1 MASGAGKAAQ
11 PPGPGSAVNGT
22 AAEFANI
29 EQELY
34 DYQMHS
40 KMCKKIAQL
49 TKVIYS
55 LNMKNEE
62 QEAALQA
69 LSHAH
74 HEELHRI
81 LMETCHEGEGSALRT
96 RLLELQESLDE
107 QHRVGAQV
115 QADFEYFRIQAEE
128 RERETEAE
136 LRKEFEER
144 LQAAEEELQEAKAQI
159 SDAQEES
166 LRLSKELEKA
176 GMQIQN
182 LDAKCEELQKA
193 DEDRKKEEEVEGETE
208 GREDLGKVKM
218 LLEEVKALKEERD
231 REEEERRRAV
241 KEEREKWE
249 QKMNDLKE
257 EKEEMR
263 KRMETEWREEQQ
275 RWEEREEEE
284 KKGMHSALRERVKR
298 AEAEVESHLERL
310 AESKRNT
317 MKLQERIQDLEEEL
331 ELDRRRVS
339 EAEGVAKR
347 AEEELTVAKER
358 LLLQEDELQSR
369 AAELLNRGGC
379 EVCVCA
385 EVEDLRSQVSRLQS
399 KNRELELQSSGRNS
413 DHARQIR
420 QHAEAL
426 SSLRSEMVRAQT
438 EELRR
443 IQKHADDERDKL
455 QKEIEKE
462 RETLQREREQ
472 EKDQFEKDRNRLRRE
487 REEEK
492 EALQKET
499 EETKERLRREKEEE
513 VDRLRKELEVERV
526 RVRSQL
532 DKSIEQVEAE
542 RANVQQKLED
552 EKRRLVEKAEEDRK
566 RLKEQVR
573 KAIEEVM
580 RRHAAELHSL
590 QEALSSEKKTNQE
603 VCAHLE
609 EERRRSEE
617 LCNGLENEREELRTK
632 LRDATNEIC
641 RLESVIQQQ
650 DEKEKAGPEAASSFG
665 PQCSR
670 LEEEL
675 HQTRSR
681 LARSQ
686 EEAERQRDRQQREIA
701 SLRSDKHRLEEKVL
715 EQSRLNTERSLLDQ
729 GQRQTEDRIRAECED
744 RLRAEF
750 RIEMNAAVAESE
762 QRWQNREQELQ
773 AQISELQGEVSA
785 AQSKV
790 DKKKAGPGDD
800 NHGNPEIERLRTE
813 VQETKE
819 INRKLRELLQEPQTQ
834 SSTADRHSHAM
845 ALQALE
851 RQAKE
856 DVLSERNRLQTIH
869 HLELDKQRA
878 ELTQQ
883 HTEWSRQMTQR
894 HMQQIE
900 DLQAQLQAHTQM
912 MALQQDLKQQNQ
924 YQVFER
930 QLDESRCAILEL
942 QRENAALKKQ
952 LKEKLGDDLGHR
964 RCSKISMTD
973 TQASPPEIV
982 GEPADTKALT
992 VADDWMLTRS
1002 VQKHPKAEEKA
1013 EENVDLQRKRDAQL
1027 EEEAQRLKE
1036 EVEKLRVEME
1046 KLEESQKHW
1055 EERKEEDVKE
1065 EEVCE
1070 KKKKKEQEEEEERR
1084 REEVEEIRREHKKE
1098 MQSLVSEYSSAQTH
1112 LQARI
1117 VALENELRE
1126 REERCRRREPRCDDQ
1141 QLGRLQERLS
1151 ERDQLI
1157 KRLVEERH
1165 QLQLH
1170 PPVSGDNSTLR
1181 LRDSKS
1187 RPGSV
1192 TPTMRRKQV
1201 ESPPRGTSISSAGT
1215 FDRNIFQPHSSSSSS
1230 SSGVHQHSSSGV
1242 HQHSSSTLPHQSSS
1256 HPQTSP
1262 HYSTSSLP
1270 HKHTSLSLSQQS
1282 SPSNPRSART
1292 RTSCIPPTPAP
1303 TAPLPVCP
1311 SVHTGIRYVSPSC
1324 QEPHAHLQA
1333 QSIRGPY
1340 LEQRGT
1346 EGLKQE
1352 WFTKYFSF

>member
-1 MASGAGKAAQ
+1 MASGAGKAVQ
-11 PPGPGSAVNGT
+11 SPGPGSAVNGT
-22 AAEFANI
+22 AAEFQNI

-34 DYQMHS
+34 DDQMHS

-69 LSHAH
+69 LSQAH

-81 LMETCHEGEGSALRT
+81 LMETCHEGDGSLLRT
-96 RLLELQESLDE
+96 RLLELQVSLDE
-107 QHRVGAQV
+107 QQRVGAQV
-115 QADFEYFRIQAEE
+115 QADFECFRIQAEE
-128 RERETEAE
+128 RERETEVE
-136 LRKEFEER
+136 LRKHFKDR
-144 LQAAEEELQEAKAQI
+144 LQAAEGELHEAKAQI
-159 SDAQEES
+159 TAAQEES
-166 LRLSKELEKA
+166 LRLSEELEKA
-176 GMQIQN
+176 EEQIQR
-182 LDAKCEELQKA
+182 LDAKCEELQKTA
-193 DEDRKKEEEVEGETE
+193 DKEKKRQEEERQREDKEKKKEEEERQTE
-208 GREDLGKVKM
+208 QREDLERVKA
-218 LLEEVKALKEERD
+218 LLEEVKTLKEESARA
-231 REEEERRRAV
+231 EEKLRRAV
-241 KEEREKWE
+241 KEEREQWE
-249 QKMNDLKE
+249 HKVMDLNE
-257 EKEEMR
+257 EKEDMR
-263 KRMETEWREEQQ
+263 KKMEAEWREERQ

-310 AESKRNT
+310 AESKRSAV
-317 MKLQERIQDLEEEL
+317 KLQERIQDLEEEL

-347 AEEELTVAKER
+347 AEEELAVAKER
-358 LLLQEDELQSR
+358 LLLQEDELQR
-369 AAELLNRGGC
+369 GAEELLNRGSC
-379 EVCVCA
+379 DVCVCT
-385 EVEDLRSQVSRLQS
+385 EVEELRSQASRLQS
-399 KNRELELQSSGRNS
+399 RNRELELQSSGRNN

-443 IQKHADDERDKL
+443 IQKHADDEKDKL
-455 QKEIEKE
+455 QKEIDKE
-462 RETLQREREQ
+462 RENLQKEREHLKEQ
-472 EKDQFEKDRNRLRRE
+472 LEKDRNRLRRE
-487 REEEK
+487 KEEEK
-492 EALQKET
+492 EWLHKQAEDIKEHLH
-499 EETKERLRREKEEE
+499 KEKEEE
-513 VDRLRKELEVERV
+513 VERMRKELEVERV

-532 DKSIEQVEAE
+532 DKNIEQVEAE
-542 RANVQQKLED
+542 KVNVQQRLEE

-580 RRHAAELHSL
+580 RRHAAELHGV
-590 QEALSSEKKTNQE
+590 QEALSSEKKTNKE

-609 EERRRSEE
+609 EERRSSDE
-617 LCNGLENEREELRTK
+617 LRNGLEKEMEELRAK
-632 LRDATNEIC
+632 LRDSSNEVC
-641 RLESVIQQQ
+641 RLESVVQQQ
-650 DEKEKAGPEAASSFG
+650 QQQQKKEKVTPEAASSCG
-665 PQCSR
+665 PHCSR

-681 LARSQ
+681 LTRIQ
-686 EEAERQRDRQQREIA
+686 EEAERQRDRQQRETA
-701 SLRSDKHRLEEKVL
+701 SLRADKHRLEEKVL
-715 EQSRLNTERSLLDQ
+715 EQSRLNTERSLLEQ
-729 GQRQTEDRIRAECED
+729 SQRHTEDRIRAECED

-773 AQISELQGEVSA
+773 TQISELESQLTEEE
-785 AQSKV
+785 
-790 DKKKAGPGDD
+790 KKKAGQGDD
-800 NHGNPEIERLRTE
+800 CHGNPEIDRLRQE
-813 VQETKE
+813 VQDTKE
-819 INRKLRELLQEPQTQ
+819 INKKLRELLQEPQTQ
-834 SSTADRHSHAM
+834 SLAEEKHSHAM

-856 DVLSERNRLQTIH
+856 DLLSERNRLQTMH
-869 HLELDKQRA
+869 HLELEKQRA

-924 YQVFER
+924 HQVFER
-930 QLDESRCAILEL
+930 QLDESRCAMLEL

-952 LKEKLGDDLGHR
+952 LKDK
-964 RCSKISMTD
+964 
-973 TQASPPEIV
+973 
-982 GEPADTKALT
+982 
-992 VADDWMLTRS
+992 S
-1002 VQKHPKAEEKA
+1002 VQKNPEAEEK
-1013 EENVDLQRKRDAQL
+1013 EEESPDLRKTRDAQL

-1055 EERKEEDVKE
+1055 EEKKEEDVKE
-1065 EEVCE
+1065 EELDEE
-1070 KKKKKEQEEEEERR
+1070 KKKEREEEKR
-1084 REEVEEIRREHKKE
+1084 REEVEEIKREHKKE
-1098 MQSLVSEYSSAQTH
+1098 MQSLVSEYSSAQSH

-1126 REERCRRREPRCDDQ
+1126 REERCRRREPRCDDL
-1141 QLGRLQERLS
+1141 QLGRLQERLT

-1157 KRLVEERH
+1157 KRLVEEKH

-1170 PPVSGDNSTLR
+1170 PPVAGDGSTLR
-1181 LRDSKS
+1181 PRDSKS

-1192 TPTMRRKQV
+1192 TPTMRRKCA
-1201 ESPPRGTSISSAGT
+1201 ESPPRVTSIPSTST
-1215 FDRNIFQPHSSSSSS
+1215 FERSIFPPHSSSSSS
-1230 SSGVHQHSSSGV
+1230 SSSSFHQH
-1242 HQHSSSTLPHQSSS
+1242 SSTLPHQSTS
-1256 HPQTSP
+1256 HPQNSP

-1270 HKHTSLSLSQQS
+1270 HKHTSLSLSQHS
-1282 SPSNPRSART
+1282 SPSLPRSARS

-1311 SVHTGIRYVSPSC
+1311 SAQTGIRYVSPSC

-1340 LEQRGT
+1340 LEPRGT
-1346 EGLKQE
+1346 QGLKQE